1 MRNKIIIGMLMLA
14 SAFVFL
20 PAENYAAASEKN
32 NAVTVYEYSPQIR
45 VQIGRRNRNRQW
57 NRGRH
62 RGWDNSRDR
71 SYNRTRLVRQ
81 VYYVNGHRYYRW
93 VRVRY

>member
-1 MRNKIIIGMLMLA
+1 MRNKLIIGMLMLA

-20 PAENYAAASEKN
+20 PAENYAATSEKSTT
-32 NAVTVYEYSPQIR
+32 VTVYEYAPQIR
-45 VQIGRRNRNRQW
+45 VRVGNGRRNRNRHW

-62 RGWDNSRDR
+62 RGWDHAR
-71 SYNRTRLVRQ
+71 SNRTRLVRQ
-81 VYYVNGHRYYRW
+81 AYYANGRRYYRW